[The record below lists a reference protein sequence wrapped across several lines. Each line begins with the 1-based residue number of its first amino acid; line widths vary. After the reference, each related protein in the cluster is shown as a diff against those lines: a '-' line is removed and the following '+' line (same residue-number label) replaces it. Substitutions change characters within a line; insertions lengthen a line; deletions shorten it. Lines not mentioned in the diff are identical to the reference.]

1 MRIQITHVV
10 SDDVITDAIATL
22 YATGKKPTESSVRT
36 LVREWYERGGSS
48 IEIESVDERNFV
60 EDIEIDDDAWTLA
73 MLSPLR
79 ARLSERGWAS

>member
-1 MRIQITHVV
+1 MRIQVTHVV
-10 SDDVITDAIATL
+10 SDEVITDAIATL
-22 YATGKKPTESSVRT
+22 YALGKRPTESSVRA

-60 EDIEIDDDAWTLA
+60 DDIEIDDDAWTLA
-73 MLSPLR
+73 ILSPLR